1 MSRPL
6 TTLQSVLEGADD
18 APALLL
24 GSGGGTLTR
33 GQLRRL
39 CCQFAASLRASG
51 VQPGDVVTIA
61 EPNTVRAGLRGGCR
75 RARGGGRCTVPGGKM
90 WAAAPLSLIVGI
102 ATASSYGPTTG
113 PFFMHIRV
121 PQTSGGVCGGIPG
134 HRPGP
139 CSGRPAQPKLPP
151 GGQLVLV

>member
-24 GSGGGTLTR
+24 GSGGGALTR

-39 CCQFAASLRASG
+39 CYQFAASLRASG

-61 EPNTVRAGLRGGCR
+61 EPNTVRVPGCR
-75 RARGGGRCTVPGGKM
+75 AGPAVCAAGTGGFGAVAGAPPLPRCCDQ
-90 WAAAPLSLIVGI
+90 AAPES
-102 ATASSYGPTTG
+102 
-113 PFFMHIRV
+113 
-121 PQTSGGVCGGIPG
+121 PG
-134 HRPGP
+134 
-139 CSGRPAQPKLPP
+139 
-151 GGQLVLV
+151 